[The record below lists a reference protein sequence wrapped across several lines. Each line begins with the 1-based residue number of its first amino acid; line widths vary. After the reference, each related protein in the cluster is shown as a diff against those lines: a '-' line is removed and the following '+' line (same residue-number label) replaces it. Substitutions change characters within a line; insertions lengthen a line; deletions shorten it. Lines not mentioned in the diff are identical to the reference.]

1 MFYNRKRKNGKHRKT
16 KKNSLTCSLTW
27 SMSVLTSSRSEWLE
41 AEGVGVGVG
50 LGLGAFSS
58 RLVLKRGCL

>member
-1 MFYNRKRKNGKHRKT
+1 MFYNRKDETGSIERR